1 MQCGWVVAGR
11 AGRDGVPGVTVS
23 SVGGWSQVE
32 PGVTV
37 CSVGGW
43 SQVEPGVTACQV

>member
-11 AGRDGVPGVTVS
+11 AGCDGV
-23 SVGGWSQVE
+23 

-43 SQVEPGVTACQV
+43 SQVEPGVTACSVDSRGYFVVDGHR